1 MLILY
6 AVTALIGALF
16 LLQCAVV
23 GGAVLQGLRVNLKV
37 RGLDGF
43 FAICLGM
50 LLNMA
55 TLFLLGIAGRF
66 EGKSIAVAALAL
78 LVSSLYL
85 LRRIAGPNTLSS
97 TDGLF
102 AATKHRLPLRGNTE
116 KMFDVATLAVFFLL
130 AVSVSMHP
138 PGHWDDTMYQLP
150 LARSYV
156 EHQAIVLNEYLR
168 FPLFPQNF
176 NLLFGLGM
184 LLGDALQPWLPL
196 AGEAATAGVEGVKGS
211 GPLWQFGASEIFAQT
226 FATLPL
232 FVMVLGFWAASRH
245 YLGSGV
251 PGLLAGLL
259 LFAIGPV
266 KSTLG
271 FAYIDNGLAMFCWA
285 AALMV
290 AAAARTWN
298 PFRRAAATNARDP
311 ARSTTV
317 EHPGELSD
325 RSTAAALFAAGLL
338 AGAACGTKY
347 FGMVFA
353 FLLGFIVAATAWI
366 SSARRWAPVWRLTTV
381 YVLGTVIAG
390 GWWYVRSYLVSGDP
404 AHPAGAA
411 IFGFFLWNE
420 GDLALQNAEQAMHG
434 VARNP
439 LMWPAALLE
448 AGVLPWLPAFV
459 GLFLRRVPP
468 AIRVLQVAFV
478 AYMLFWF
485 FVTQVPRYLAP
496 VYGLGCFLSMHAMY
510 VARRWASRRVGWLS
524 MRHASLVV
532 LTVVT
537 IYAGERSAKYVRES
551 ARAEQVLATSSGYA
565 LYQTANT
572 FIPEYG
578 DRLVQVGFE
587 NGVYFFNGT
596 VIGDHFGPGR
606 YRDILG
612 CEQRPCAV
620 SPERLQSVMARHDA
634 RMVLLSRGYA
644 IDLEKMALPLN
655 GWSLLAE
662 NEEGVL
668 LALPHA
674 APKNHQ

>member
-23 GGAVLQGLRVNLKV
+23 GGAVLQGLRVKLKD
-37 RGLDGF
+37 RELDGF

-85 LRRIAGPNTLSS
+85 LRRTDGASPLSS

-102 AATKHRLPLRGNTE
+102 AATKRRLPLRGNTE

-251 PGLLAGLL
+251 PGLLSGLL

-271 FAYIDNGLAMFCWA
+271 FA
-285 AALMV
+285 
-290 AAAARTWN
+290 
-298 PFRRAAATNARDP
+298 
-311 ARSTTV
+311 
-317 EHPGELSD
+317 
-325 RSTAAALFAAGLL
+325 
-338 AGAACGTKY
+338 
-347 FGMVFA
+347 
-353 FLLGFIVAATAWI
+353 
-366 SSARRWAPVWRLTTV
+366 
-381 YVLGTVIAG
+381 
-390 GWWYVRSYLVSGDP
+390 
-404 AHPAGAA
+404 
-411 IFGFFLWNE
+411 
-420 GDLALQNAEQAMHG
+420 
-434 VARNP
+434 
-439 LMWPAALLE
+439 
-448 AGVLPWLPAFV
+448 
-459 GLFLRRVPP
+459 
-468 AIRVLQVAFV
+468 
-478 AYMLFWF
+478 
-485 FVTQVPRYLAP
+485 
-496 VYGLGCFLSMHAMY
+496 
-510 VARRWASRRVGWLS
+510 
-524 MRHASLVV
+524 
-532 LTVVT
+532 
-537 IYAGERSAKYVRES
+537 
-551 ARAEQVLATSSGYA
+551 
-565 LYQTANT
+565 
-572 FIPEYG
+572 
-578 DRLVQVGFE
+578 
-587 NGVYFFNGT
+587 
-596 VIGDHFGPGR
+596 
-606 YRDILG
+606 
-612 CEQRPCAV
+612 
-620 SPERLQSVMARHDA
+620 
-634 RMVLLSRGYA
+634 
-644 IDLEKMALPLN
+644 
-655 GWSLLAE
+655 
-662 NEEGVL
+662 
-668 LALPHA
+668 
-674 APKNHQ
+674 